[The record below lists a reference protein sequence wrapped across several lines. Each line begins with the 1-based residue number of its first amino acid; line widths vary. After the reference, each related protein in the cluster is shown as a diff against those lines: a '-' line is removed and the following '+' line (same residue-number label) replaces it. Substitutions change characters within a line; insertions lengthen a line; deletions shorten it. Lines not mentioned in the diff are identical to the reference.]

1 MALKD
6 WARRKNRELHRQA
19 LEDRDSRLWHSGA
32 YHRFFEGYTE
42 YKVTDEKGKTRI
54 RRVYTGTWYRQAL
67 PEGQYRLVRAIYVL
81 LFLLMA
87 GAVVL
92 AAWAQGGAGRAVYA
106 AIPELVTLCL
116 LARLF
121 YVLFV
126 CYLFAPRKM
135 TVNDYRSTSPA
146 LQRAALWT
154 AIAFA
159 ADGLAAVI
167 DRLANGGEDFRSF
180 GLTVLAFCVGASM
193 ALLTARIEHGLP
205 YETEESGELPPEG
218 GVTIDSK

>member
-32 YHRFFEGYTE
+32 YHRYFEGYTE
-42 YKVTDEKGKTRI
+42 YRVTDEKGKTRI
-54 RRVYTGTWYRQAL
+54 RRVYTGTWYRLAL
-67 PEGQYRLVRAIYVL
+67 PDNRRLMVRCIYVF
-81 LFLLMA
+81 LFLLLT
-87 GAVVL
+87 GAIAL
-92 AAWAQGGAGRAVYA
+92 ASWAQGGAGRAVYTV
-106 AIPELVTLCL
+106 IPEIVTLCL

-135 TVNDYRSTSPA
+135 TVGDYRSSSPA
-146 LQRAALWT
+146 LKNAGLYL

-159 ADGLAAVI
+159 ADALAALI
-167 DRLANGGEDFRSF
+167 ERLLGGGASFRSF
-180 GLTVLAFCVGASM
+180 PLTVLAFCLGASM
-193 ALLTARIEHGLP
+193 SLLLARIESGLP
-205 YETEESGELPPEG
+205 YETEENTDVPRDG
-218 GVTIDSK
+218 GVTIESK

>member
-6 WARRKNRELHRQA
+6 WARRKNRELHRKA

-42 YKVTDEKGKTRI
+42 YKVTDEKGKVRI
-54 RRVYTGTWYRQAL
+54 KRVYTGTWYRQAL
-67 PEGQYRLVRAIYVL
+67 PEDKRRLVRGIYVL
-81 LFLLMA
+81 LFLLMC
-87 GAVVL
+87 GAMAL
-92 AAWAQGGAGRAVYA
+92 AAWTQGSAGRAIYTV
-106 AIPELVTLCL
+106 IPEIVTLCL

-135 TVNDYRSTSPA
+135 TVNDYRTSSPA
-146 LQRAALWT
+146 IKNAGLWL

-159 ADGLAAVI
+159 ADALAALI
-167 DRLANGGEDFRSF
+167 DRLANGGEAFRSF
-180 GLTVLAFCVGASM
+180 GLTALAFCLGASM
-193 ALLTARIEHGLP
+193 ALLTAKIESGLP
-205 YETEESGELPPEG
+205 YETEESAEMPQAG
-218 GVTIDSK
+218 GVTIES